1 MARYKT
7 SAWEW
12 HRRQILKRDL
22 YSCQMCGVLLSSGK
36 RDHRAAVVDHKRPA
50 RLRPDL
56 FLDPANTWAVCKRCH
71 DSVCHAIEVRHG
83 DDAEAIARAK
93 EAYRPVGLDGYPI
106 TRPSDRPGGAEI
118 LGSSPMGTAR
128 GAICA
133 QSRNSDWGSNGL

>member
-56 FLDPANTWAVCKRCH
+56 PGWHESEGIWHEVNTALKYNKPVFMMM
-71 DSVCHAIEVRHG
+71 E
-83 DDAEAIARAK
+83 
-93 EAYRPVGLDGYPI
+93 RP
-106 TRPSDRPGGAEI
+106 R
-118 LGSSPMGTAR
+118 
-128 GAICA
+128 
-133 QSRNSDWGSNGL
+133 